1 MAAMSVLSARYLF
14 QRLRKTYPS
23 LPTAAADIPRM
34 HEFILTLSDDDFKK
48 IEAVGVPRASAI
60 GRVGKLFLDF
70 GYHAPTVAF
79 PEAFGLMIEPT
90 ESYTKSELDRFAESV
105 EGIIGLIRQDA
116 RVLVAAPR
124 FTPIDRVDDVTANR
138 NLVLSEKLTK
148 LPVVIPNRVSPT
160 ELNQLPVAEI
170 RKRILATVV

>member
-1 MAAMSVLSARYLF
+1 
-14 QRLRKTYPS
+14 
-23 LPTAAADIPRM
+23 
-34 HEFILTLSDDDFKK
+34 
-48 IEAVGVPRASAI
+48 
-60 GRVGKLFLDF
+60 
-70 GYHAPTVAF
+70 
-79 PEAFGLMIEPT
+79 MIEPT